1 MLPLL
6 LETVPLLRLLLPL
19 LLETVPLL
27 RLLLPLLL
35 ETVPLL
41 RLLLPL
47 LLETVPLLRLLLLCD
62 LAAGADDLWV
72 VVLLELEVVADLCDE
87 VAGALLTVEDDD
99 LRFRSPL
106 CEAADPEVLL
116 FCTAVDDLRVA
127 SPLWAAPVLVVLLL
141 CTAEDDLRDSPF
153 CPEAWLPELR
163 ELVADEL
170 LLWLSD
176 DAAGR
181 AEVLREP

>member
-1 MLPLL
+1 MLR
-6 LETVPLLRLLLPL
+6 EVAVVP
-19 LLETVPLL
+19 
-27 RLLLPLLL
+27 
-35 ETVPLL
+35 
-41 RLLLPL
+41 
-47 LLETVPLLRLLLLCD
+47 
-62 LAAGADDLWV
+62 
-72 VVLLELEVVADLCDE
+72 DLCDE
-87 VAGALLTVEDDD
+87 VAGALLIAEDVD

-116 FCTAVDDLRVA
+116 FCTAEDDLRFA

-141 CTAEDDLRDSPF
+141 CTAEEDLRDSPLCAAF
-153 CPEAWLPELR
+153 VLPELR

>member
-1 MLPLL
+1 VLR
-6 LETVPLLRLLLPL
+6 EVAVVP
-19 LLETVPLL
+19 
-27 RLLLPLLL
+27 
-35 ETVPLL
+35 
-41 RLLLPL
+41 
-47 LLETVPLLRLLLLCD
+47 
-62 LAAGADDLWV
+62 
-72 VVLLELEVVADLCDE
+72 DLCDE
-87 VAGALLTVEDDD
+87 VAGALLIAEDVD

-116 FCTAVDDLRVA
+116 FCTA
-127 SPLWAAPVLVVLLL
+127 
-141 CTAEDDLRDSPF
+141 EDDLRDSPLCAAF
-153 CPEAWLPELR
+153 VLPELR

>member
-1 MLPLL
+1 MLR
-6 LETVPLLRLLLPL
+6 EVAVVP
-19 LLETVPLL
+19 
-27 RLLLPLLL
+27 
-35 ETVPLL
+35 
-41 RLLLPL
+41 
-47 LLETVPLLRLLLLCD
+47 
-62 LAAGADDLWV
+62 
-72 VVLLELEVVADLCDE
+72 DLCDE
-87 VAGALLTVEDDD
+87 VAGALLTAEDDD

-106 CEAADPEVLL
+106 CEEADPEVLL
-116 FCTAVDDLRVA
+116 FCTAEDDLRFA

-141 CTAEDDLRDSPF
+141 CTAEDDLRDSPLCAAF
-153 CPEAWLPELR
+153 VLPELR